1 MDEIWI
7 NGATGRCGR
16 AIAAKL
22 AERGAPLGLLG
33 RNAERLR
40 AVAGEIGGAPR
51 IVVADSPEAVG
62 ARIAEHAPAVVV
74 NTVGPFSETAPP
86 ILRALPPGTH
96 YTDLSNDLSTL
107 GALSARHEQ
116 LAAAGSTAVPGAG
129 FGVLGTESVV
139 LKLCAGKPAPRRV
152 RVNRVAA
159 IGSDGAAAVG
169 EALASTLVEGI
180 VKGGRRYADG
190 KLVRAAIG
198 SEAETLSLPD
208 GRTARMAAGPSGEL
222 EAARRASGA
231 PFVVAGS
238 GELPSGAVARAV
250 FPVLGALLS
259 VSAIGRFAKRGIA
272 RMRVPESTGGSE
284 YSWAHAR
291 VSWPD
296 GETRQGWLRTGEGMG
311 YTTSVAAEVAYR
323 LAEGKGRPG
332 AHTPGALFGPELAE
346 AAGGTF
352 LLEEAHQTV

>member
-22 AERGAPLGLLG
+22 ADRGVPLGLVG

-51 IVVADSPEAVG
+51 IVAAASPEAVG

-74 NTVGPFSETAPP
+74 NTVGPFGETAPP

-96 YTDLSNDLSTL
+96 YTDLSNDLSTVGEL
-107 GALSARHEQ
+107 FGRHEQ
-116 LAAAGSTAVPGAG
+116 LAAADSTAVPGAG

-139 LKLCAGKPAPRRV
+139 LKLCAGKPVPQRV

-159 IGSDGAAAVG
+159 IDSGGADVVG
-169 EALASTLVEGI
+169 EALAATLIDGI
-180 VKGGRRYADG
+180 VAGGRRYADG

-198 SEAETLSLPD
+198 SEAETLALPD
-208 GRTARMAAGPSGEL
+208 GGTARVAAGPSGEL

-238 GELPSGAVARAV
+238 GELPSGIVARAV
-250 FPVLGALLS
+250 LPVLGALLS
-259 VSAIGRFAKRGIA
+259 VPAIGRFANRMIA
-272 RMRVPESTGGSE
+272 RVRVPESIGGSE
-284 YSWAHAR
+284 FSWAHAR

-296 GETRQGWLRTGEGMG
+296 GATRQGWLRTGEGMG

-332 AHTPGALFGPELAE
+332 VYTPGALFGPGLAE

-352 LLEEAHQTV
+352 LLDEAHQTV